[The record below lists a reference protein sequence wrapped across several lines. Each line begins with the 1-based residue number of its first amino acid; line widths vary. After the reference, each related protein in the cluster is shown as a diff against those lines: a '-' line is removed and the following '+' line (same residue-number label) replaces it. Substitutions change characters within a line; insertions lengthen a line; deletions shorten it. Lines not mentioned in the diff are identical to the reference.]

1 MHRSYVDIFKDWN
14 LMTSSKKHKYLRDNL
29 GYPNKKY
36 YYLAIL
42 TELFLRCT
50 WVLSISPGFISAIM
64 RPEIFTLILGTLEMI
79 RRAVWNAFIV
89 ERIFINN
96 LDNYQNLFEYTLPF
110 EKILEEGENTTSNGK
125 DEKKVECFKSWDDGE
140 VTFRFEEIRKKLL
153 SCDCLKDV
161 ESK

>member
-1 MHRSYVDIFKDWN
+1 
-14 LMTSSKKHKYLRDNL
+14 
-29 GYPNKKY
+29 
-36 YYLAIL
+36 
-42 TELFLRCT
+42 
-50 WVLSISPGFISAIM
+50 M